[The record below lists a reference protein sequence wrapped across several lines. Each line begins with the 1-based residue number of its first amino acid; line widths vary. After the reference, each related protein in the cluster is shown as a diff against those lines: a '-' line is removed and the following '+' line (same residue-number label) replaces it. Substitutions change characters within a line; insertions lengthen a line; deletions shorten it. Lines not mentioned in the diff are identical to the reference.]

1 MNEVTSTK
9 SFQIDDQTYEMTI
22 VSLENAVS
30 LYIYEDKPRFG
41 TFGVSVPSTEFM
53 SASTLYITGKR
64 NEQYVRMIGER
75 LAMRSQKLVL
85 VSLNIQDLSNEILLK
100 IIENI
105 EKELFVK
112 EEEKGKKH

>member
-1 MNEVTSTK
+1 MNEVTTTK
-9 SFQIDDQTYEMTI
+9 SFEIDEQKYELVI
-22 VSLENAVS
+22 VSLENAIS

-75 LAMRSQKLVL
+75 LATRLQKLVL
-85 VSLNIQDLSNEILLK
+85 VSLNIRDLSNDVLLK
-100 IIENI
+100 IMENI
-105 EKELFVK
+105 EKELFT
-112 EEEKGKKH
+112 EEEKK

>member
-1 MNEVTSTK
+1 MTEVTSIK
-9 SFQIDDQTYEMTI
+9 SFEIDEQNYELVI

-30 LYIYEDKPRFG
+30 LYVYEDKPRFG

-53 SASTLYITGKR
+53 SASTLYITGQK

-75 LAMRSQKLVL
+75 LATRTKKLVL
-85 VSLNIQDLSNEILLK
+85 VSLNVQEITNDLLLK

-105 EKELFVK
+105 EKELFSK
-112 EEEKGKKH
+112 EEKE